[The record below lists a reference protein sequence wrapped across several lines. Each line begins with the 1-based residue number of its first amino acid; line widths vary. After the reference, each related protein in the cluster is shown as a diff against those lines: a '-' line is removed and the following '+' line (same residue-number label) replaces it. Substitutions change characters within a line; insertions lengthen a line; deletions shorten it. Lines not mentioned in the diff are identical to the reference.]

1 MKHLLHVEKSGPA
14 FAATYTQSQAHDIDL
29 DAQRFAIS
37 HVLFAIRRRV
47 LADLVPAW
55 TRLLTV
61 QGVTAPTVLNEA
73 VLVPQWDHLLDDV
86 IAALG
91 GDGPL
96 AWQRPDRVIRQMA
109 REEAERSQRD
119 LMGLTREWLASENGT
134 SLRES
139 LRQSMGTVTNNIA
152 ALRAFA
158 EGK

>member
-1 MKHLLHVEKSGPA
+1 MISTP
-14 FAATYTQSQAHDIDL
+14 I
-29 DAQRFAIS
+29 DAQATFMNTGLA
-37 HVLFAIRRRV
+37 LFADLPFKARDLSPETVRFGRKEMD
-47 LADLVPAW
+47 LALVEMP
-55 TRLLTV
+55 RGLTNL
-61 QGVTAPTVLNEA
+61 TPEEIIDIAR
-73 VLVPQWDHLLDDV
+73 DIKDDV